1 MTNCL
6 AHVNGWRQY
15 SLHSPRYLLLA
26 LLIVLISPSSGL
38 ACSVFC
44 IDRDNQLVVGR
55 SYDWSFGEG
64 MVVVNKRHQLKTAFR
79 YWSESASGL
88 AQWTSKYGSIT
99 FVQYGREIAFDG
111 MNEAGLTVHELW
123 LEQSRYPAPDA
134 RPSMSVDQFV
144 QYILDN
150 YSRVDE
156 ITETDALVRLRP
168 TDNDFTHIHFVAF
181 DSKGDSLCIDVLNG
195 KMVYHLRETMPV
207 KAITNNTYEESLAY
221 FNQGHAPSP
230 GDGSSLAR
238 FYRIADMA
246 AQYDN
251 KLHGD
256 PVLYAFQI
264 LDAVK
269 AGTWTKFQTVFD
281 IRSRRIYFKSLANSA
296 LRYFDFDRFDFS
308 CTTPS
313 KALDVN
319 AQLSGD
325 TTEAFTDYTTARNE
339 ALIRAAWIG
348 LGNTNIYQPALE
360 LMSRYPETF
369 ICRSVALPDPNGPI
383 QNLRTLQHFSS
394 IQSAVFYAMSQ
405 DVIQLRPGVYRESI
419 DLSNKDVTLRSVD
432 PNNPLY
438 VGGTIV
444 QGDSDKPVV
453 TLTNN
458 SPACTLAGL
467 TLRAGSVGISGT
479 AAHATIRC
487 CRIMDHAVN
496 GLELWNESH
505 PHLLHCLVTGN
516 GTAGI
521 VMHPAGGRRSGY
533 CRPTIEDC
541 VIVQNGQKAIDGGEP
556 NIIDSIV
563 QD

>member
-1 MTNCL
+1 MNK
-6 AHVNGWRQY
+6 RQ
-15 SLHSPRYLLLA
+15 HSPHLPRHLLLA
-26 LLIVLISPSSGL
+26 SLITLICSSGCP

-44 IDRDNQLVVGR
+44 IDRDNQLLVGR
-55 SYDWSFGEG
+55 SYDWGFGEG
-64 MVVVNKRHQLKTAFR
+64 MVVINKRHQLKTAFR
-79 YWSESASGL
+79 YWSESQSGL

-99 FVQYGREIAFDG
+99 FVQYGRENAFDG

-123 LEQSRYPAPDA
+123 LEQSRYPSPDA

-150 YSRVDE
+150 YSRVEE
-156 ITETDALVRLRP
+156 ITETDALIRLRP

-181 DSKGDSLCIDVLNG
+181 DSKGDSISIDVLNG
-195 KMVYHLRETMPV
+195 KMVYHLKETMPV
-207 KAITNNTYEESLAY
+207 KAVTNDTYEESLAY
-221 FNQGHAPSP
+221 FNQGRAPSS
-230 GDGSSLAR
+230 GDNSSLAR
-238 FYRIADMA
+238 FYRVADMA
-246 AQYDN
+246 AQYDS

-256 PVLYAFQI
+256 PALYAFQI

-281 IRSRRIYFKSLANSA
+281 IQKRRIYLKSLANPA

-308 CTTPS
+308 CATSS

-325 TTEAFTDYTTARNE
+325 VTQAFTDYTTARNE
-339 ALIRAAWIG
+339 ALIRAAWIN
-348 LGNTNIYQPALE
+348 LGNTSIYQPALQ

-369 ICRSVALPDPNGPI
+369 ICKPVALPDPNGPI
-383 QNLRTLQHFSS
+383 QNQRTSQRFNS
-394 IQSAVFYAMSQ
+394 IQSAIFYAMSQ
-405 DVIQLRPGVYRESI
+405 DVIQLGPGVYRESI
-419 DLSNKDVTLRSVD
+419 DLSTKDVTLRSVD

-438 VGGTIV
+438 VGGTII
-444 QGDSDKPVV
+444 QGDPNKPVV
-453 TLTNN
+453 TLGNN
-458 SPACTLAGL
+458 SEACTLAGL

-479 AAHATIRC
+479 AAHATIRR
-487 CRIMDHAVN
+487 CRIMDNSACGV
-496 GLELWNESH
+496 ELWNESH
-505 PHLLHCLVTGN
+505 PYLLQCLVTSN

-521 VMHPAGGRRSGY
+521 VMHPTSGRRPYY

-541 VIVQNGQKAIDGGEP
+541 VIVQNGQKALDGGEP
-556 NIIDSIV
+556 VIIESII